1 MISPRH
7 SQHVICTGFLFL
19 LSLSLLIA
27 SSSAAAASPDPA
39 AVRHGYEYYQIGNL
53 KTSTPGHTEAAL
65 MLMGGGKWPHKAF
78 AWFAAKGGHGHFV
91 ILRASGEDDMQRE
104 LYTEVGGVASV
115 QTLVFHNRE
124 AASDPQVLE
133 IVRHADG
140 IFIAGGD
147 QSNYVNF
154 WKGTPLNVALNQH
167 VEHGKPIGGTSA
179 GLAILGAYA
188 YGAMDGGSITS
199 KEAMRDPLGKAM
211 TLVGD
216 FMHLPNMQR
225 VITDTHFHVRDRL
238 GRLISFVANLRH
250 AGHADVVGLGVDQDA
265 ALCVDGHGIGRLFT
279 INNGFAWL
287 VQPKGAPDR
296 IEAGKP
302 LDYLGTRITGVGTQ
316 SRIDLDDFKVSRP
329 VFEAIADV
337 RDGELTVRGEH
348 APVLVIHG
356 GAGVER
362 ASMTPQIEA
371 GARAALELAL
381 RKGYAELKAGKA
393 ATDAV
398 TAAITV
404 LEDDPLFNA
413 GKGAVFT
420 HDGKNELDASIMDGS
435 TLAAG
440 AVAGVHRVKNPIL
453 LARAVMDHSPHVMM
467 VGNGAQTFATE
478 QGFKLVDP
486 SYFRTE
492 RRWQELQKALKD
504 DADGVSLTER
514 LMALKHF
521 GTVGALARDS
531 EGRLAAATSTGGM
544 TDKRYGRVGDS
555 PIIGAGTYADES
567 CAVSGTGWG
576 EYYIR
581 VSAAREICMRM
592 ADLHESAEQAGKAVI
607 NDEIPQMGGD
617 GGAIILGADGGVAM
631 PFNTE
636 GMYRGWIGADG
647 VPHVAI
653 YDNDPLALPGPMR

>member
-1 MISPRH
+1 MISPSHLQRFFRIG
-7 SQHVICTGFLFL
+7 SSLMFSLCL
-19 LSLSLLIA
+19 LMA
-27 SSSAAAASPDPA
+27 CGSAAAESPDPA
-39 AVRHGYEYYQIGNL
+39 TVHQGYEYYQIGDL
-53 KTSTPGHTEAAL
+53 GAPTPGHTEAAL

-78 AWFAAKGGHGHFV
+78 AWFATKGGHGHFV
-91 ILRASGEDDMQRE
+91 ILRASGEDDMQKE
-104 LYTEVGGVASV
+104 LYAEVGGVASV
-115 QTLVFHNRE
+115 QTLVFHSRA
-124 AASDPQVLE
+124 AASDPQVLD

-147 QSNYVNF
+147 QANYVRF
-154 WKGTPLNVALNQH
+154 WKDTPLNALLNEHVAQ
-167 VEHGKPIGGTSA
+167 GKPIGGTSA

-199 KEAMRDPLGKAM
+199 KEAMHDPLGKAM
-211 TLVGD
+211 TLVD
-216 FMHLPNMQR
+216 NFMHLPNMQH
-225 VITDTHFHVRDRL
+225 VVTDTHFHVRDRL

-265 ALCVDGHGIGRLFT
+265 ALCVDGNGIGRLFT
-279 INNGFAWL
+279 IDNGFAWL
-287 VQPKGAPDR
+287 VQPKGVPES

-302 LDYLGTRITGVGTQ
+302 LEYRGTHVTGIGTQ
-316 SRIDLDDFKVSRP
+316 SRIDMRDLSVKRP
-329 VFEAIADV
+329 VFDFVADV
-337 RDGELTVRGEH
+337 HEGKLHAHGEH
-348 APVLVIHG
+348 APLLVIHG

-362 ASMTPQIEA
+362 AGMTPQIEA
-371 GARAALELAL
+371 SARAALQLAL
-381 RKGYAELKAGKA
+381 HQGYAELKAGKS

-420 HDGKNELDASIMDGS
+420 HDGRNELDASIMDGS

-440 AVAGVHRVKNPIL
+440 AVAEVHRIRNPIL

-467 VGNGAQTFATE
+467 VGDGAEKFATG
-478 QGFKLVDP
+478 QGFSLVDP

-492 RRWQELQKALKD
+492 KRWQELQKALKE
-504 DADGVSLTER
+504 DAAGVQLSER
-514 LMALKHF
+514 LAALKHF
-521 GTVGALARDS
+521 GTVGAIARDS

-555 PIIGAGTYADES
+555 PIIGAGTYANAA

-592 ADLHESAEQAGKAVI
+592 TDLNESAGQAGKAVI

-617 GGAIILGADGGVAM
+617 GGAIILGADGNVAM

-653 YDNDPLALPGPMR
+653 YSTDKLDLPAPVH